1 MDYKQMSG
9 RAGRKGIDTSG
20 YNLFESFSN
29 LCIHVMYIHYLFK
42 FFLYT
47 IYI

>member
-20 YNLFESFSN
+20 YNLFESFTN
-29 LCIHVMYIHYLFK
+29 LCIHFMYTLF
-42 FFLYT
+42 
-47 IYI
+47 I